1 MAKIGLVSF
10 EDDVGEDE
18 QQVVNNKKRWS
29 LFKDIRDYATN
40 NKITHIFFS
49 GSTLCDKRQR
59 EKNSVLS
66 DVRHIGRIFKKFNV
80 IFEVNKKG
88 LLENK
93 FPPYGLYAYRK
104 GVKVFGPVC
113 QLLWS
118 SKAET
123 ELYIQLWNDV
133 ENGGR
138 SISLGSKKVLILI
151 CGELN
156 ILHNQQSNK
165 NKVDGLRK
173 PLFGKEIRDF
183 DYDILFNPT
192 HTPLKG
198 HYGKY
203 KRRLEY
209 ISKGKQNR
217 FAMLNFNVPDN
228 QNRRTAAFIAYRNGR
243 EIKRKINEKENWSNG
258 WAMRIIEF

>member
-18 QQVVNNKKRWS
+18 QQIVNNKKRWL
-29 LFKDIRDYATN
+29 LFKEIRDYAEN

-49 GSTLCDKRQR
+49 GSTLCDKRLR
-59 EKNSVLS
+59 EKSYVQS
-66 DVRHIGRIFKKFNV
+66 DVRRIGRIFKNFYV
-80 IFEVNKKG
+80 VFEVNKNG
-88 LLENK
+88 LLEKK

-104 GVKVFGPVC
+104 GIKAYGPIC

-118 SKAET
+118 SKADV
-123 ELYIQLWNDV
+123 ELYTELWNDIK
-133 ENGGR
+133 NGGR
-138 SISLGSKKVLILI
+138 TISLGKKKVLILI

-165 NKVDGLRK
+165 NKVDGLRG
-173 PLFGKEIRDF
+173 PLFGQEIRDV

-192 HTPLKG
+192 HTPLRG

-209 ISKGKQNR
+209 ISKGNENR
-217 FAMLNFNVPDN
+217 IAMLNFNVPDN

-243 EIKRKINEKENWSNG
+243 EIKRKKNEKENWSSG
-258 WAMRIIEF
+258 WAMRIVEF

>member
-1 MAKIGLVSF
+1 MARIGLVSF
-10 EDDVGEDE
+10 EDEVNEE
-18 QQVVNNKKRWS
+18 KQQVVNNKKRWH
-29 LFKDIRDYATN
+29 LFKDIKEYAEN

-49 GSTLCDKRQR
+49 GSTLCDKKQR
-59 EKNSVLS
+59 EKNCVQS
-66 DVRHIGRIFKKFNV
+66 DIRRIGRIFKNFYV

-88 LLENK
+88 LLEK
-93 FPPYGLYAYRK
+93 KLPPYGLYAYRK
-104 GVKVFGPVC
+104 GTKAFGPIC

-118 SKAET
+118 SKADA
-123 ELYIQLWNDV
+123 ELYIKLWNDIKT
-133 ENGGR
+133 GGR
-138 SISLGSKKVLILI
+138 TISLGKKKVLILI

-165 NKVDGLRK
+165 NKVDGLRG
-173 PLFGKEIRDF
+173 PLFGQEIRHF
-183 DYDILFNPT
+183 DYDILLNPT

-209 ISKGKQNR
+209 TSKGKENR
-217 FAMLNFNVPDN
+217 LAMLNFNIPDY

-243 EIKRKINEKENWSNG
+243 EIKRMKNEKENWSNG
-258 WAMRIIEF
+258 WAMRIIDF

>member
-1 MAKIGLVSF
+1 MARIGLVSF
-10 EDDVGEDE
+10 EDEVNKEK
-18 QQVVNNKKRWS
+18 QQVVNNKKRWH
-29 LFKDIRDYATN
+29 LFKEIQEYAKN

-49 GSTLCDKRQR
+49 GSTLCDKKQR
-59 EKNSVLS
+59 KKTCVQS
-66 DVRHIGRIFKKFNV
+66 DVRRIGRIFKNFYV

-88 LLENK
+88 LLEKK

-104 GVKVFGPVC
+104 GTKVFGPIC

-118 SKAET
+118 SKADA
-123 ELYIQLWNDV
+123 ELYIELWNDIK
-133 ENGGR
+133 NGGR
-138 SISLGSKKVLILI
+138 TISLGKKKVLILI

-165 NKVDGLRK
+165 NKVDGLRG
-173 PLFGKEIRDF
+173 PLFGQEIRDV

-192 HTPLKG
+192 HSPLRG

-209 ISKGKQNR
+209 ISKGKENR
-217 FAMLNFNVPDN
+217 LAMLNFNVPDK
-228 QNRRTAAFIAYRNGR
+228 QNRRTAAFIAYRNGQ
-243 EIKRKINEKENWSNG
+243 EIKRKKNEKENWSNG
-258 WAMRIIEF
+258 WVMRVVAF